1 MIEYKVEREIKV
13 IGDKGKAL
21 NVVKWGDHTGKLDIR
36 TWIKSKEEVKPG
48 KGLTLTDEEGKQLLE
63 GLQEYFA

>member
-1 MIEYKVEREIKV
+1 MIDYTIVKEIKT

-21 NVVKWGDHTGKLDIR
+21 NVVKWGDHAGKLDLR
-36 TWIKSKEEVKPG
+36 TWVRGKEEVSPG
-48 KGLTLTDEEGKQLLE
+48 KGLTLTDEEAMQLLE